1 MNAEETKT
9 VEVTVVL
16 DPRYDMYTVGNEEES
31 DTKFFAAYTEAAKR
45 LERATNDA
53 LADEGADVRVSIEV
67 IRGRYTGPEM
77 QQDNQPDWDDEV
89 SLWQR
94 LHHMVQCQLAEP
106 GFTTTE
112 PNPEVVRRLAEW
124 VAEEAQK

>member
-1 MNAEETKT
+1 MSTRNL
-9 VEVTVVL
+9 TVVL
-16 DPRYDMYTVGNEEES
+16 DPRYDMYAVGNDEELDKE
-31 DTKFFAAYTEAAKR
+31 FFAAYTEAAKK
-45 LERATNDA
+45 LQKATNDT

-89 SLWQR
+89 SLWQQ

-112 PNPEVVRRLAEW
+112 PSPEVVRRLAGW
-124 VAEEAQK
+124 AVEEVRQIP